1 MKKLGKKERMQ
12 NGTMMAF
19 SCDCIATCNTVP
31 CNCSDFSTN
40 ANTRA
45 ANMGKVVATAL
56 SGGVWFG

>member
-1 MKKLGKKERMQ
+1 MRNLGKKERMQ

-19 SCDCIATCNTVP
+19 SCDCIATCDSVP
-31 CNCSDFSTN
+31 CNCVPPTTM
-40 ANTRA
+40 ANTDA